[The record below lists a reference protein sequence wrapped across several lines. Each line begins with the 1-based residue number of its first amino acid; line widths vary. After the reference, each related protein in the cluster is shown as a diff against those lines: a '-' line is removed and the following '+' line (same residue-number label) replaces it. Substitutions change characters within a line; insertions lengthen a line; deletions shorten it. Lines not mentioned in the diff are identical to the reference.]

1 MLGFDR
7 LLIPRIHNP
16 VIILV
21 LNPKQAFQRQCANKL
36 KTSATTKSESTEST
50 SVPRTPTSPL
60 FNFNFFIRNVDII
73 TIQDF
78 LAAVSPT
85 PDSRNLKLLW
95 KRAYEEG
102 KSHGLDE
109 GVLKCSVEYA
119 RGHKVG
125 CEMATTYFDIGR
137 EQGVE
142 EGEEHGR
149 EVERQVWLSSGHGC
163 RSVHPNWQAPIIHIH
178 CSSNQ

>member
-1 MLGFDR
+1 MPAASAKICAR
-7 LLIPRIHNP
+7 
-16 VIILV
+16 
-21 LNPKQAFQRQCANKL
+21 QRANKL

-60 FNFNFFIRNVDII
+60 FNFDFFIRNVDII
-73 TIQDF
+73 TIHDF